1 MPQHIIHV
9 YTMTLI
15 TWNWHSL
22 FFNFLVQRT
31 HRNKYSS
38 NNNDSTVIYLTRYVH
53 MLLIVNDIQ
62 QALELSLPNYVLPK
76 CKSLKTFY
84 LDYISQVKLQ
94 YTFHVVIIVTL
105 SGYIFFCQTFNLQQY
120 KWQQLKTYS

>member
-1 MPQHIIHV
+1 
-9 YTMTLI
+9 
-15 TWNWHSL
+15 
-22 FFNFLVQRT
+22 
-31 HRNKYSS
+31 
-38 NNNDSTVIYLTRYVH
+38 

-120 KWQQLKTYS
+120 K